1 MFLSAISNLR
11 NKAAIVV
18 KQKNTQ
24 HFGAYLGRKRKEAGL
39 SQEEAAAALGY
50 SDRFFLSRIENSRV
64 SLPLDKIPVIAE
76 LYSIPVRD
84 LAAAVIEEQTR
95 ILRGRV
101 ERIID
106 KSASGKVKRKRR
118 ASRA

>member
-106 KSASGKVKRKRR
+106 KSTSAKVKRKRR